1 MQTAVQAVV
10 TASLNKRQI
19 NSLRALQAKV
29 DTRNYMG
36 VRVSPAQFA
45 AMQAAFD
52 AAKASGLELPPEA
65 LKAAKDIGLK

>member
-1 MQTAVQAVV
+1 MNNVQKAVIGN
-10 TASLNKRQI
+10 LPKRQL

-29 DTRNYMG
+29 ETGSYMG

-52 AAKASGLELPPEA
+52 IAKSTGEPLPPEA
-65 LKAAKDIGLK
+65 LKAAALLGFK